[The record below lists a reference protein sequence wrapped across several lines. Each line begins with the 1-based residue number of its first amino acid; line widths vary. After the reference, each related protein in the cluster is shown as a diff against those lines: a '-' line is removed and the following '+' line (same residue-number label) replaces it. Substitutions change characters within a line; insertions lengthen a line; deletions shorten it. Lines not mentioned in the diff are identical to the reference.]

1 MPIHII
7 VDGYN
12 IIRNSPDLEPLDRQD
27 MQLGREALVKR
38 LAAYKRLKSHRI
50 TVVFDGAN
58 APIQNQLMTRIQGID
73 IRFSRRDES
82 ADTVI
87 QNMVRKEKEKALV
100 VSSDREVIR
109 QAESSR
115 AASISSHAFEQ
126 KLIMAEHVSIK
137 GGDDDSIGWR
147 PTTQKKGPSRRLP
160 KRKRQLRKR
169 LKKL

>member
-27 MQLGREALVKR
+27 IQLGREALVKR
-38 LAAYKRLKSHRI
+38 LAAYKRMKPHRI

-58 APIQNQLMTRIQGID
+58 APIQDQRMMRIHGID
-73 IRFSRRDES
+73 IRFSRRGES

-87 QNMVRKEKEKALV
+87 QNMVRKEREKALV

-115 AASISSHAFEQ
+115 ASSISSQAFDQ
-126 KLIMAEHVSIK
+126 KLMLAEYVSVK
-137 GGDDDSIGWR
+137 GGGDDASGWR

-160 KRKRQLRKR
+160 KRKRQLRSK